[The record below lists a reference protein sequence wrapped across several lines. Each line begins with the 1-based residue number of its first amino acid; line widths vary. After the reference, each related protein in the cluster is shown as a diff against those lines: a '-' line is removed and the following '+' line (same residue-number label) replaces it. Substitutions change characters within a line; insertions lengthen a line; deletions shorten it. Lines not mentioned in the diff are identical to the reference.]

1 MKLSYSWLK
10 QYIDLDVDPLELSAI
25 LTDIGLEVE
34 GFEEFQS
41 IKGGLKGV
49 VVGEVL
55 TCEKHANADKLSVT
69 TVDVGRGNILPIVC
83 GAPNVDKGQKVLVA
97 TVGTTLYDGEES
109 FKIKKA
115 KIRGAV
121 SEGMICAEDE
131 LGLGDSHDGI
141 MVLPAEVKPGM
152 PASDYFDIQQDYIYE
167 IGLTPNR
174 GDATSHI
181 GSARDLVAGLNRHFN
196 TRKYHLKLPRVDDF
210 QVDNHDLD
218 IDVVVKNEE
227 ACPRYSGVT
236 IKDIQ
241 VKESPQWLKIKL
253 ESIGVR
259 PINNVVDITNFVLHE
274 TGHPLHAFDAS
285 KIKGNKVVVQKMH
298 DQTPFVTLDEMER
311 KLNLDDLMICN
322 VEEGMCIA
330 GVFGGT
336 GSGVTEKTTAVFLES
351 AYFDPRHIRKT
362 SKRHVLQTDA
372 SFRFERG
379 ADPNIT
385 IYALKRAALLV
396 KELAGGTISSEIKD
410 VYPKP
415 VEKWTIDVSY
425 ANVDR
430 LIGNIIDR
438 EIIKEIVQDLEM
450 EIVEETTEGLKL
462 LIPTFKVDVLRE
474 VDVIEE
480 ILRIYGYNNVKFED
494 KIHSSVSLRQ
504 KPDLEKLQNE
514 VSDYL
519 VGQGFSEIMNN
530 SLTKSEYIAQ
540 SKVFDE
546 KNSVVLLNPLSK
558 DMDILRQT
566 LLFGGL
572 EVMAYNQNRKIN
584 DLKIFE
590 FGKTYFKKDDYDK
603 KRGVKNYFEE
613 KHLTL
618 FASGRVQPENWNPK
632 DNRADFYYMKSLVSS
647 ILKKLGINENKL
659 ETTEVTAGNFRYALQ
674 LTSGKKI
681 LAQIGSVHK
690 DLMKMTGV
698 KNEVFVADMNW
709 DVAIQLIPHQDVQY
723 VPVPKFPSVRRDL
736 AMVVDKSLRFGDLKK
751 LAFQTERKLLKAVG
765 IFDIYEG
772 DKVPEG
778 KKSYALS
785 FILQDENKT
794 LTDKV
799 IDKSMRRL
807 QQAFEKELG
816 AMLR

>member
-10 QYIDLDVDPLELSAI
+10 QYIDLDIDPLKLSAI

-34 GFEEFQS
+34 GFEVFQS

-49 VVGEVL
+49 VIGEVL
-55 TCEKHANADKLSVT
+55 SCEKHANADKLSVT
-69 TVDVGRGNILPIVC
+69 TVDVGGNILPIVC

-97 TVGTTLYDGEES
+97 TVGTILYDGEES

-115 KIRGAV
+115 RIRGEV

-131 LGLGDSHDGI
+131 LGLGDSHDEI
-141 MVLPAEVKPGM
+141 MVLPPEVKPGL
-152 PASDYFDIQQDYIYE
+152 PASEYFNIQKDYIYE

-174 GDATSHI
+174 GDAASHI
-181 GSARDLVAGLNRHFN
+181 GSARDLVAGLNRYFN
-196 TRKYHLKLPRVDDF
+196 TRKYHLKLPAVDDF
-210 QVDNHDLD
+210 QIDNHDID
-218 IDVVVKNEE
+218 IEVVVKDQE

-274 TGHPLHAFDAS
+274 TGHPLHAFDAA
-285 KIKGNKVVVQKMH
+285 KIKGNKVVVQKMP

-311 KLNLDDLMICN
+311 KLNRDDLMICN
-322 VEEGMCIA
+322 VEESMCIA
-330 GVFGGT
+330 GVFGGI

-415 VEKWTIDVSY
+415 IEKWAIDVSY

-430 LIGNIIDR
+430 LIGNVIDR
-438 EIIKEIVQDLEM
+438 KIIKEIVQDLEM
-450 EIVEETTEGLKL
+450 EIMKETTEGLNL

-519 VGQGFSEIMNN
+519 VGQGFSEIINN

-540 SKVFDE
+540 SKVFEE

-558 DMDILRQT
+558 DLDILRQT

-572 EVMAYNQNRKIN
+572 EVIAYNQNRKIT

-590 FGKTYFKKDDYDK
+590 FGKTYFKKEGYDK

-618 FASGRVQPENWNPK
+618 FATGRVQAENWNAQN
-632 DNRADFYYMKSLVSS
+632 NRADFYYMKSLVNS
-647 ILKKLGINENKL
+647 ILKKPGIDENRL
-659 ETTEVTAGNFRYALQ
+659 ETTEITTGNFRYVLQ
-674 LTSGKKI
+674 LTFGKKV

-698 KNEVFVADMNW
+698 KNEVFVADINW
-709 DVAIQLIPHQDVQY
+709 DIVIQLVPHQDVQY

-736 AMVVDKSLRFGDLKK
+736 ALVVDKNLRFGDLKK
-751 LAFQTERKLLKAVG
+751 LAFQTERKLLKSVG

-772 DKVPEG
+772 NKVPEG

-785 FILQDENKT
+785 FILQDKNKT

-799 IDKSMRRL
+799 IDKSMRKL
-807 QQAFEKELG
+807 QQTFEKELG
-816 AMLR
+816 AVLR